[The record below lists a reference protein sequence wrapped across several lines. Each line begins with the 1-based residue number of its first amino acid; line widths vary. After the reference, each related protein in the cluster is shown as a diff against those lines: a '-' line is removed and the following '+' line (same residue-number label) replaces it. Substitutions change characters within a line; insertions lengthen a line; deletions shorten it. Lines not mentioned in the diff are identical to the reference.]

1 MDSLITSAS
10 AAPLPDHVSAGL
22 VVYPPQGTLGPRWQ
36 SSVQLVFIHR
46 GSMTVWVDQQ
56 PFSAAH
62 GTVTLLL
69 PGHQER
75 FAFSTVSETEHSWF
89 HLTYNL
95 PPPTLIARL
104 EAASRTIST
113 SQPMLELVKLAL
125 TIRHS
130 PLPSAE
136 MLLRSLGFAALW
148 RFLFDNEQ
156 HSGDP
161 TARQLHISVEQARR
175 YIEANL
181 EQNITLADLAAAG
194 SVSSAHLIRLFRDYF
209 NMTPIAYLWER
220 RVQRG
225 LELLRYTGLPVG
237 VIAVQ
242 CGFKTSY
249 HFSRRIR
256 EATQC
261 SPQEIRYQFFARS
274 AWE

>member
-1 MDSLITSAS
+1 MATSTNAVS
-10 AAPLPDHVSAGL
+10 LPDHVSAGL
-22 VVYPPQGTLGPRWQ
+22 VVYPPAGTLGPRWQ
-36 SSVQLVFIHR
+36 SSVQLVFVHR

-95 PPPTLIARL
+95 PPPALIARL
-104 EAASRTIST
+104 ETASRTISI
-113 SQPMLELVKLAL
+113 SQPMLELVRLAL
-125 TIRHS
+125 TVRHS

-136 MLLRSLGFAALW
+136 MLLRSLGYSALW

-156 HSGDP
+156 FFGDA
-161 TARQLHISVEQARR
+161 TARQMHISVEQARR
-175 YIEANL
+175 YIEAHL
-181 EQNITLADLAAAG
+181 EETITLADLAAAG
-194 SVSSAHLIRLFRDYF
+194 AVSSAHLIRLFREHF
-209 NMTPIAYLWER
+209 NMTPIAYLWDQR
-220 RVQRG
+220 IQRG
-225 LELLRYTGLPVG
+225 LELLRYTGLPIG
-237 VIAVQ
+237 VIAAQ

-256 EATQC
+256 EATHC
-261 SPQEIRYQFFARS
+261 SPQEIRHKFFNRS